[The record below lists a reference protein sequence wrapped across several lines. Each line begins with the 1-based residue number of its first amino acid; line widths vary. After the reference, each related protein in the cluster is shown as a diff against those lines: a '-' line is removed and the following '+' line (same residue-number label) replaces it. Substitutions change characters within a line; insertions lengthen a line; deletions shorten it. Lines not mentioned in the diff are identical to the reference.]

1 MKYIH
6 THFCWIY
13 VFMQMF
19 WYINEQISA
28 QYYNKF
34 YTSQKFRA
42 ELFVYICPI
51 SVRVYVCNFP
61 IASNGWRAYNNYFAL
76 AINIT
81 HEKTVLGHNWLMP
94 LCASHFCEILQS
106 QGITHHMAVLG
117 HRTIFIQL
125 WLVPPYALYICCI
138 YGEPRHH
145 TWEVRVRS

>member
-1 MKYIH
+1 MHAH
-6 THFCWIY
+6 TFFI
-13 VFMQMF
+13 
-19 WYINEQISA
+19 E
-28 QYYNKF
+28 
-34 YTSQKFRA
+34 YTYSCKCFGILMNRFQHCMITNFIQAKNLKA

-94 LCASHFCEILQS
+94 PCAPHFCEILQS